1 MRSSSQLRQ
10 SLTAIIVFVLLV
22 LPAGVIASDKGEQ
35 LRQTMADIALLN
47 SQLVQRKA
55 EAVEIREA
63 LKARLETVKAE
74 AISQARQGL
83 IKSEKAALK
92 APRLRYNLMLIAEI
106 EAYIDRY
113 TEKIAY
119 FRVACDRISYLYQ
132 QADDDLKIVTTLS
145 GLKVDAL
152 IAQAEKTINEYLAD
166 SQALVI
172 MADTIGIAPPE
183 RIWQR
188 IHDRL

>member
-1 MRSSSQLRQ
+1 M
-10 SLTAIIVFVLLV
+10 VVFFVLS
-22 LPAGVIASDKGEQ
+22 LPAGVIASDKGQQ

-63 LKARLETVKAE
+63 LKARLETIRAE
-74 AISQARQGL
+74 VVNRAREGA

-92 APRLRYNLMLIAEI
+92 RPRLRYNLMLIAEI

-113 TEKIAY
+113 TRKIAY

-172 MADTIGIAPPE
+172 MADTIAIAPPE
-183 RIWQR
+183 RVWQR
-188 IHDRL
+188 IHDDI